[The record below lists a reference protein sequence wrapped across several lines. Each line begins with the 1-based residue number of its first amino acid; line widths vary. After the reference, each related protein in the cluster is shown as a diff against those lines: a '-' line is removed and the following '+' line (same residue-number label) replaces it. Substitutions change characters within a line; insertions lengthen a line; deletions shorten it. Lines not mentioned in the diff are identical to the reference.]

1 MRTVCC
7 YGADRRKNLK
17 TTNSSGDHISWQKR
31 NWTALSNCTIVE
43 TTTPHI
49 LCNDPN
55 TYKII
60 FAVFE
65 QHKTQTL
72 STVTL
77 YFLSL
82 SFSFS
87 LSPTF
92 SPTTFFIAVS
102 HRPIPDLDCKLKS
115 AAQTPAAM
123 HNNLHNN
130 VPEILGRSSVNSSQ
144 MYYKTVSAHFAS
156 CIIILIFKIVSQ
168 SLRSEFRLILWILY
182 GALSAHSRTFLYSV
196 LTLFAL
202 SLILTV
208 GRSMV
213 RWTLNTPYKH
223 TYFRVYFVYARFTML
238 FFFLHEMY
246 TRGNSQGKA
255 SDCGRE
261 YEREWS
267 EKRKG
272 TMWK

>member
-1 MRTVCC
+1 MERIAGRISKPPIPVAVIFHGKSATERPL
-7 YGADRRKNLK
+7 AIAPSLK
-17 TTNSSGDHISWQKR
+17 LQHPISYATIQTHIKSYSLYL
-31 NWTALSNCTIVE
+31 N
-43 TTTPHI
+43 
-49 LCNDPN
+49 N
-55 TYKII
+55 TKPKHSLLLHYI
-60 FAVFE
+60 F
-65 QHKTQTL
+65 
-72 STVTL
+72 
-77 YFLSL
+77 SL

-246 TRGNSQGKA
+246 TRENSQGKA